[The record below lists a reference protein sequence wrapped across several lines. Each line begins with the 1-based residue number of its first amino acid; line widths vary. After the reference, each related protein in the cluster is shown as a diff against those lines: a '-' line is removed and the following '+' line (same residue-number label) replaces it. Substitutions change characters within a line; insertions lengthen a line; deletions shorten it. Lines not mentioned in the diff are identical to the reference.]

1 MVFKKILIANRGEI
15 AVRVIRACREM
26 GIPTV
31 AVYSERDRASL
42 HVRMADEAVLIGP
55 PSASESY
62 LSIDKIVAA
71 AKKTEA
77 EAIHPGYGF
86 LSENA
91 DFAEACEQGGIV
103 FIGPPASAMQLMG
116 SKISARA
123 AMKSAGVPI
132 VPGTIQPILDD
143 HEACAIAREIGFPVM
158 VKAAAGGGGKG
169 LRLVINEAEMESAV
183 RTARSEALNAFHNDA
198 IYIEKFLDQPRHIE
212 IQILADAHGHVVYL
226 GEREC
231 SIQRRHQKVMEETP
245 STFIN
250 DSIRL
255 RMGEAAVSVGR
266 ACGYVNAGTVEF
278 LVDSRKDFYFLEMNT
293 RLQVEHPITEWVTG
307 IDLVKEQISI
317 AAGEA
322 LHFSQE
328 DIHPRGAAI
337 ECRIYA
343 EDPYNHFYPSP
354 GRLTVLGRPA
364 GPGVR
369 IDSGAYEGWDVP
381 LEYDPLLAKLSTWGT
396 TREEAIGRLRRALLE
411 YEVLG
416 IQTGIPFYQKI
427 LRHPDFLSGNYDTG
441 FIDKVLREESIETD
455 ASPAFPPGP
464 LDEGRLVALMAA
476 SVHAMRNGSSPKFEP
491 TTGEA
496 TGSRWKWAGRKKIH
510 EGKDSR

>member
-26 GIPTV
+26 DIQTV

-42 HVRMADEAVLIGP
+42 HVRMADEAVCIGP
-55 PSASESY
+55 PPASESY
-62 LSIDKIVAA
+62 LAIEKIIAA
-71 AKKTEA
+71 SKRTGA

-91 DFAEACEQGGIV
+91 DLAEACERDGIV
-103 FIGPPASAMQLMG
+103 FIGPPVHAMRLMG
-116 SKISARA
+116 SKISARV
-123 AMKSAGVPI
+123 AMSRAGVPI
-132 VPGTIQPILDD
+132 VPGTTKPISSDE
-143 HEACAIAREIGFPVM
+143 EAYAVARDIGFPIM

-169 LRLVINEAEMESAV
+169 LRLVKSELEMESAL
-183 RTARSEALNAFHNDA
+183 RTARSEALNAFRDDA
-198 IYIEKFLDQPRHIE
+198 LYIEKFLHQPRHIE
-212 IQILADAHGHVVYL
+212 IQILADAHGHVIYL

-245 STFIN
+245 STFI
-250 DSIRL
+250 DDPMRR
-255 RMGEAAVSVGR
+255 RMGQAAVSVGR
-266 ACGYVNAGTVEF
+266 ASGYVNAGTVEF
-278 LVDSRKDFYFLEMNT
+278 LVDSSKNFYFLEMNT

-317 AAGEA
+317 AGGEA

-328 DIHPRGAAI
+328 DIRPRGASI

-364 GPGVR
+364 GPGIR

-381 LEYDPLLAKLSTWGT
+381 LEYDPLLAKVATWGA
-396 TREEAIGRLRRALLE
+396 TRVEAISRLRRALME
-411 YEVLG
+411 YEVVG
-416 IQTGIPFYQKI
+416 IKTGIPFYQAI
-427 LRHPDFLSGNYDTG
+427 LNHPDFLSGNYDTS
-441 FIDKVLREESIETD
+441 FIDRLLEEES
-455 ASPAFPPGP
+455 SPPADPSPVRTP
-464 LDEGRLVALMAA
+464 LKDSQLVALLAA
-476 SVHAMRNGSSPKFEP
+476 SVHALRNGSDAKAA
-491 TTGEA
+491 TTDNRVNMG
-496 TGSRWKWAGRKKIH
+496 RWKWAGRTRVL
-510 EGKDSR
+510 ERTDRR